1 MGGRLPRW
9 RRGHLP
15 CDICWAS
22 LFRYRISAI
31 WYLGDRHRRSRKRA
45 WQEFC
50 ASHDL
55 ALFCVGSALRVIAV
69 HPERRTP
76 KTWEK
81 RFTYKMRVIRSFM
94 VSFALCVA
102 VLTSAQ
108 DLSQTAEQSDVSQ
121 VLKASGTLFIREIHS
136 LADVETVAGA
146 SIRCK
151 VVIVR
156 VLEPLAALSK
166 EDTTTVGL
174 QFSLKEEYSERSAY
188 VDIEEAEGLLA
199 SLRVI
204 LSEGMAILKSPLV
217 DGIDQTNRSAEIHY
231 TTKEKI
237 SLGAFDYRGNLRFA
251 LKISSLADWA
261 LLTPNGTDTLASNL
275 SLVADIARIAQ
286 MQ

>member
-1 MGGRLPRW
+1 
-9 RRGHLP
+9 
-15 CDICWAS
+15 
-22 LFRYRISAI
+22 
-31 WYLGDRHRRSRKRA
+31 
-45 WQEFC
+45 
-50 ASHDL
+50 
-55 ALFCVGSALRVIAV
+55 
-69 HPERRTP
+69 
-76 KTWEK
+76 
-81 RFTYKMRVIRSFM
+81 MRVIRSFM